1 MAGFSPDDLNGRLME
16 DSGGVDFAAL
26 KAKYQRV
33 KQESVSN
40 SKHGVMES
48 LHGQEGGGNGGGDAI
63 VGTGAN
69 LASVTTTGLST
80 SSSNNSNSNSNGSNS
95 STRTNEAIEAF
106 RKLDKY
112 KICNA
117 CNGAGVVKYK
127 YNHMVL
133 EKVLRFVLRICIYN
147 VFYFFNFVTLPQ

>member
-1 MAGFSPDDLNGRLME
+1 MAGFSAEDLNGRLME

-48 LHGQEGGGNGGGDAI
+48 LHGQEGGGNGGGDA
-63 VGTGAN
+63 VSGTGAN
-69 LASVTTTGLST
+69 LASVTTTGLSNST
-80 SSSNNSNSNSNGSNS
+80 SSSNSSSKNSNS
-95 STRTNEAIEAF
+95 STGTNEAIEAF

-133 EKVLRFVLRICIYN
+133 EKVWRYICIAYI
-147 VFYFFNFVTLPQ
+147 